1 MAQTII
7 DGEYSFEYGLK
18 ILTQIDPRD
27 INKIT
32 LERKKCFKKTVGGSI
47 DFKVSFINGEEI
59 MVINSF
65 AMGFNGCTVLATAQA
80 LNHFGISKKEADKVF
95 SCPER
100 RIIFKIDHSPKRFRF

>member
-7 DGEYSFEYGLK
+7 DGKYSFEYGLK

-32 LERKKCFKKTVGGSI
+32 LERKKGFKKTVGGSI

-65 AMGFNGCTVLATAQA
+65 AMGFNGCTVLATA
-80 LNHFGISKKEADKVF
+80 KKEADKVF